1 MPSEYPPDDEDAWF
15 DEEAGPVVR
24 LYAVT
29 RGRGRSD
36 RPELDML
43 TLVVDIGRGTAL
55 RRHEPEYASI
65 VELCRTP
72 QSVAEVAARLG
83 LPLTMT
89 KVLIGDLIDD
99 GRLEYRQP
107 RHEDAGD
114 LDVLKAL
121 LDGIRGL

>member
-1 MPSEYPPDDEDAWF
+1 MNDGDAWF
-15 DEEAGPVVR
+15 DDEAGPLVR

-29 RGRGRSD
+29 QGRGRSN

-43 TLVVDIGRGTAL
+43 TLIVDIGRGAAL
-55 RRHEPEYASI
+55 RRHEPEYAAI

-72 QSVAEVAARLG
+72 QSVAEVAARLE

-89 KVLIGDLIDD
+89 KVLVGDLIDD

-107 RHEDAGD
+107 RQDEAS
-114 LDVLKAL
+114 DVGLLQAL

>member
-1 MPSEYPPDDEDAWF
+1 MPSGYGPDDEDTWF

-43 TLVVDIGRGTAL
+43 TLVVDIARGTAL

-72 QSVAEVAARLG
+72 QSVAEVAALLG

-89 KVLIGDLIDD
+89 KVLVGDLIDD

-114 LDVLKAL
+114 IGVLQAL

>member
-1 MPSEYPPDDEDAWF
+1 MSNGDHPHDEDAWF

-29 RGRGRSD
+29 RGRGRS
-36 RPELDML
+36 RPDLDML

-65 VELCRTP
+65 VELCRGP

-107 RHEDAGD
+107 RHEDADD
-114 LDVLKAL
+114 LDVLKAV